1 MQMNSSSEKNAE
13 KKSSLYL
20 TYVHNRINIIGNTL
34 LIGIMARSLR
44 KTNCNFMLSRWAC
57 YTKFTPNKNISNYQ

>member
-1 MQMNSSSEKNAE
+1 MQMNSKKNAG

-34 LIGIMARSLR
+34 LIGIIARSLR
-44 KTNCNFMLSRWAC
+44 KKNCNFMHGRWD
-57 YTKFTPNKNISNYQ
+57 YVIHNLPPI